1 MIMNRA
7 EAMSCGG
14 CHQNSN
20 DTELH
25 LVAQKG
31 VIDDQGQQIDVV
43 SSACFCGE
51 VAMAPD
57 SCVQFSVRKSFVPKS
72 REFLVIRINAPAKAP
87 VA

>member
-1 MIMNRA
+1 VVFQGNKNRTNTCLSLRFFA
-7 EAMSCGG
+7 
-14 CHQNSN
+14 HTFL
-20 DTELH
+20 TELH

-57 SCVQFSVRKSFVPKS
+57 SCVQFSVHTCQECVDHTLLRD
-72 REFLVIRINAPAKAP
+72 
-87 VA
+87 